1 LAYKG
6 GNNRPCMAAKR
17 FGAFS
22 YVGRNIRRRSLRSA
36 ITITGISVVIAF
48 FILFASIS
56 QGLKDDIMGEI
67 ARQEEALAKQRAG
80 FFTLMSMVPFS
91 MEMFNGS
98 ELEEMETFIEDY
110 CTKQNTT
117 GEVYPLAINF
127 LESANPN
134 SDDMFILFGIDP
146 EKGIK
151 YDFITFNSQTVELR
165 GQFLSPGDGAQILLG
180 NKVWETNYPNASI
193 NDVIDVDTMSFM
205 TDRLVT
211 LDNVTVA
218 GILESS
224 IIYDNFA
231 VVPIEYLLQETGGYD
246 PLTGEYQY
254 FFISIWVEDA
264 SLIDFAKVKAGLKDI
279 TGISDRDISDNE
291 NYIKQTIL
299 AHETEIAEQEEMR
312 RTIDGWLLAVILLLS
327 IITVVGISNTMLMSV
342 TERRREIG
350 TLKAVGVSKG
360 RIYQIVLGE
369 ALLLALASLI
379 IGGSAGMV
387 LSAFFDMQ
395 YQAEA
400 GGIFFAPT
408 SLTLFVAFYV
418 TGISMGVSIL
428 ASLYPAWRAAR
439 LEPTEALRY
448 E

>member
-1 LAYKG
+1 
-6 GNNRPCMAAKR
+6 MAAKR

-67 ARQEEALAKQRAG
+67 ARQKEALAKQRAG
-80 FFTLMSMVPFS
+80 FFTLMSMDPFS
-91 MEMFNGS
+91 MNMFNGS
-98 ELEEMETFIEDY
+98 ELEDMEVYIQDY
-110 CTKQNTT
+110 CTEHNTT

-127 LESANPN
+127 LESADSS
-134 SDDMFILFGIDP
+134 SDDMFVLFGIDP
-146 EKGIK
+146 VKGIK
-151 YDFITFNSQTVELR
+151 YDFITFNSETANLQ
-165 GQFLSPGDGAQILLG
+165 GQFLSPGGGAQILLG
-180 NKVWETNYPNASI
+180 NKVWKTNFPGTQVGDEISL
-193 NDVIDVDTMSFM
+193 DTLSFSTGSM
-205 TDRLVT
+205 ATI
-211 LDNVTVA
+211 DNVTIA
-218 GILESS
+218 GILEPN
-224 IIYDNFA
+224 IIYDSFA
-231 VVPIEYLLQETGGYD
+231 VVPIEYLLEETGLYD

-254 FFISIWVEDA
+254 FFVSVWVEDA
-264 SLIDFAKVKAGLKDI
+264 SLIDFAEVKTGLKGI

-291 NYIKQTIL
+291 NYIKQTIM
-299 AHETEIAEQEEMR
+299 AHQTEIAEQEEMR

-350 TLKAVGVSKG
+350 TLKAVGVSKA

-379 IGGSAGMV
+379 IGGGAGMI
-387 LSAFFDMQ
+387 LSEFFDIQ

-408 SLTLFVAFYV
+408 SLTLFVVLYV

-428 ASLYPAWRAAR
+428 AALYPAWRAAR

>member
-1 LAYKG
+1 
-6 GNNRPCMAAKR
+6 MAARK

-67 ARQEEALAKQRAG
+67 ARQKEALAKQRAG
-80 FFTLMSMVPFS
+80 FFTLMSMDPFS
-91 MEMFNGS
+91 MNMFNGS
-98 ELEEMETFIEDY
+98 ELEDMEVYIQDY
-110 CTKQNTT
+110 CTEHNTT

-127 LESANPN
+127 LESADSS
-134 SDDMFILFGIDP
+134 SDDMFVLFGIDP
-146 EKGIK
+146 VKGIK
-151 YDFITFNSQTVELR
+151 YDFITFNSETANLQ
-165 GQFLSPGDGAQILLG
+165 GQFLSPGGGAQILLG
-180 NKVWETNYPNASI
+180 NKVWKTNFPGTQVGDEISL
-193 NDVIDVDTMSFM
+193 DTLSFSTGSM
-205 TDRLVT
+205 ATI
-211 LDNVTVA
+211 DNVTIA
-218 GILESS
+218 GILEPN
-224 IIYDNFA
+224 IIYDSFA
-231 VVPIEYLLQETGGYD
+231 VVPIEYLLEETGLYD

-254 FFISIWVEDA
+254 FFVSVWVEDA
-264 SLIDFAKVKAGLKDI
+264 SLIDFAEVKTGLKGI

-291 NYIKQTIL
+291 NYIKQTIM
-299 AHETEIAEQEEMR
+299 AHQTEIAEQEEMR

-350 TLKAVGVSKG
+350 TLKAVGVSKA

-379 IGGSAGMV
+379 IGGGAGMI
-387 LSAFFDMQ
+387 LSEFFDIQ

-408 SLTLFVAFYV
+408 SLTLFVVLYV

-428 ASLYPAWRAAR
+428 AALYPAWRAAR

>member
-1 LAYKG
+1 
-6 GNNRPCMAAKR
+6 MAAKR

-67 ARQEEALAKQRAG
+67 ARQKEALAKQRAG
-80 FFTLMSMVPFS
+80 FFTLMSMDPFT
-91 MEMFNGS
+91 MNMFNGS
-98 ELEEMETFIEDY
+98 ELEDMEVYIQDY
-110 CTKQNTT
+110 CTEHNTT

-127 LESANPN
+127 LESADSS
-134 SDDMFILFGIDP
+134 SDDMFVLFGIDP
-146 EKGIK
+146 VKGIK
-151 YDFITFNSQTVELR
+151 YDFITFNSETANLQ
-165 GQFLSPGDGAQILLG
+165 GQFLSPGGGAQILLG
-180 NKVWETNYPNASI
+180 NKVWKTNFPGTQVGDEISL
-193 NDVIDVDTMSFM
+193 DTLSFSTGSM
-205 TDRLVT
+205 ATI
-211 LDNVTVA
+211 DNVTIA
-218 GILESS
+218 GILEPN
-224 IIYDNFA
+224 IIYDSFA
-231 VVPIEYLLQETGGYD
+231 VVPIEYLLEETGLYD

-254 FFISIWVEDA
+254 FFVSVWVEDA
-264 SLIDFAKVKAGLKDI
+264 SLIDFAEVKTGLKGI

-291 NYIKQTIL
+291 NYIKQTIM
-299 AHETEIAEQEEMR
+299 AHQTEIAEQEEMR

-350 TLKAVGVSKG
+350 TLKAVGVSKA

-379 IGGSAGMV
+379 IGGGAGMI
-387 LSAFFDMQ
+387 LSEFFDIQ

-408 SLTLFVAFYV
+408 SLTLFVVLYV

-428 ASLYPAWRAAR
+428 AALYPAWRAAR